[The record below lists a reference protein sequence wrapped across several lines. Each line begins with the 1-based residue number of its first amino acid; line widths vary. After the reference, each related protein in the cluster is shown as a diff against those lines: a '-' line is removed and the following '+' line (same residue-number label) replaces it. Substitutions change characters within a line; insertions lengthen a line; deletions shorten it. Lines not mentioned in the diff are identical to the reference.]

1 MALPLLP
8 IATVVRILGPKA
20 VRAAKSL
27 HKRLVAQKKTNVS
40 QERFLSEKARTQMR
54 VEKSDAVKK
63 RIASGPKA
71 SPEFKG
77 KTDPTIKKYEPRNM
91 KEAEKFVLQGKKL
104 KAEERKLKEMDIKE
118 LRALNERL
126 IRKAIREKRK
136 QK

>member
-54 VEKSDAVKK
+54 VEKSDAVKQQIK
-63 RIASGPKA
+63 SGPKQA
-71 SPEFKG
+71 KQYKG
-77 KTDPTIKKYEPRNM
+77 KTIN
-91 KEAEKFVLQGKKL
+91 KFT
-104 KAEERKLKEMDIKE
+104 
-118 LRALNERL
+118 
-126 IRKAIREKRK
+126 
-136 QK
+136 